1 MDIDKSNELTVKFF
15 LERIRKILDK
25 EHENESVKLIAI
37 NEVVTDYFKTIN
49 FAVIANDVCLDKY
62 KVMLE
67 DLNLI
72 KK

>member
-1 MDIDKSNELTVKFF
+1 MDIDKGNELTVKFF
-15 LERIRKILDK
+15 LEKIRKILDK

-37 NEVVTDYFKTIN
+37 NEVVMDYFKTIN